1 MEFKVDEFTIKLHR
15 AKETSP
21 EEEVKRLVRYVSKI
35 CELGQKQ
42 EKAQTKVGS

>member
-1 MEFKVDEFTIKLHR
+1 MELKVDNFTIKLHR

-21 EEEVKRLVRYVSKI
+21 EEKVKRLTLYVSKI

-42 EKAQTKVGS
+42 EKVQTKVNS